1 MKHFL
6 MVSLLLCSNILLA
19 KTGGDSV
26 AHRPKPTK
34 GQSRLYPYYT
44 NQQYFDSKSVKKSK
58 ATEPFSI
65 LQPRNTWGYR
75 AGVHFQRTTR
85 YGWILG
91 TGLGYGTRRYD
102 IILHRNFI
110 DFDPDAEPAL
120 ASQTFTQR
128 MQINVNYLY
137 YNLYTGYNQPLK
149 NGWSIDV
156 TGGVAMKMFYDGMW
170 GQKDFNVEYT
180 SNNGYT
186 QKSVQFASVESQIG
200 RNPNFTTRGIIGRNR
215 FPSMTYTFDSYVGVR
230 RAINKSVTR
239 DIAFG
244 IEANRNW
251 WRWLDDGFM
260 TVRTIP
266 RLDAQMQRHRFYDRN
281 ISVGV
286 RVAVGLW

>member
-6 MVSLLLCSNILLA
+6 MVGLLLCSNVLLA

-26 AHRPKPTK
+26 AHRTKPTK

-44 NQQYFDSKSVKKSK
+44 NQQYFDSKSIRISK

-102 IILHRNFI
+102 ITLHRNFI
-110 DFDPDAEPAL
+110 NFDPDAEPAL

-170 GQKDFNVEYT
+170 DQRTLNVNYMS
-180 SNNGYT
+180 SNGITNT
-186 QKSVQFASVESQIG
+186 TVQFATVESAIG
-200 RNPNFTTRGIIGRNR
+200 RDPGFPTRGIIGRNR
-215 FPSMTYTFDSYVGVR
+215 FPSATYTFDAYVGMR
-230 RAINKSVTR
+230 RAVNKSVIR
-239 DIAFG
+239 DISFG
-244 IEANRNW
+244 IEANRDW
-251 WRWLDDGFM
+251 SRWLNHGVM
-260 TVRTIP
+260 KVAVLP
-266 RLDAQMQRHRFYDRN
+266 RRDASWQWHYFYDRN